1 MAENRSGLH
10 WLRRTWRAY
19 CTARKASAEQNP
31 GGILR
36 LAREVRS
43 LAEAAKR
50 VCPPERRLQSR
61 INAMHEELSRLTSL
75 AETRDFRFL
84 APDKRQ
90 LLRKGLVQSR
100 EQLLRV
106 MGQIPAPTKLLQ

>member
-1 MAENRSGLH
+1 MSAERPGLH
-10 WLRRTWRAY
+10 WLRRKWRAY
-19 CTARKASAEQNP
+19 CTARKAAAEQNP

-36 LAREVRS
+36 LAREVRT

-61 INAMHEELSRLTSL
+61 ISAVHEEMLRLTIL
-75 AETRDFRFL
+75 AETREFRHL
-84 APDKRQ
+84 APEKRQ

-106 MGQIPAPTKLLQ
+106 MGQVPASTKLLQ